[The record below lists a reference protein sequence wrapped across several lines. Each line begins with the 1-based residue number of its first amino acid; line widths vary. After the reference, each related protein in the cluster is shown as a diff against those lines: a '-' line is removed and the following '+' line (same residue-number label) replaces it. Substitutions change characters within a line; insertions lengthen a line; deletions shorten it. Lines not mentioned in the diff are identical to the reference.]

1 MDGPDM
7 RAVNQRTDPVLLE
20 VESLKTTF
28 DSGQSSVPAVD
39 GISFSIRRNET
50 FALVGESGSG
60 KTTIAN
66 LISRFYDPTV
76 RSMPEAGS
84 LLMDGRWFHLAV
96 RLDNREQHKVRA
108 QSSNFYLLFLL
119 L

>member
-1 MDGPDM
+1 M
-7 RAVNQRTDPVLLE
+7 E

-60 KTTIAN
+60 KSVAALSVLRLLPSAASIK
-66 LISRFYDPTV
+66 
-76 RSMPEAGS
+76 AG
-84 LLMDGRWFHLAV
+84 RV
-96 RLDNREQHKVRA
+96 
-108 QSSNFYLLFLL
+108 
-119 L
+119 